1 MGQPLALGAVVQEE
15 DDDKHSYRPRY
26 ERAHETSLPAQPA
39 DYRPDEDE
47 GEKLAQ
53 IVACTEEPVVGSP
66 LLGRKPARQR
76 YDGRAGT
83 HRLRP
88 AVEGPHDEKADKE
101 GHRRQPDETFGQAQH
116 PHDEVGN
123 GRDDE
128 PRSHKPLDIGVVG
141 HETIHKLT
149 DGIGKQQRRAHDA
162 QLLVVEHTALDYG
175 GLHHIQPGAAY
186 VIQTVPQGPRK
197 KTLQSQFLRQPG
209 CLFIGK
215 RCRPLGRGQ
224 GPIKVDDFSQHF
236 FQHFSSA
243 LIRFNNVCFV
253 AFRFRFVLY
262 ANIKNIPDNR
272 AIFLLEIYSS
282 DTILQASG
290 ISNLFLHA
298 AIAECYDTNR

>member
-1 MGQPLALGAVVQEE
+1 MMKKQTKKAIDESP
-15 DDDKHSYRPRY
+15 DD
-26 ERAHETSLPAQPA
+26 
-39 DYRPDEDE
+39 
-47 GEKLAQ
+47 
-53 IVACTEEPVVGSP
+53 
-66 LLGRKPARQR
+66 
-76 YDGRAGT
+76 
-83 HRLRP
+83 
-88 AVEGPHDEKADKE
+88 
-101 GHRRQPDETFGQAQH
+101 TFGQAQH
-116 PHDEVGN
+116 PHDEVGY
-123 GRDDE
+123 GRDNE
-128 PRSHKPLDIGVVG
+128 PRSHKPLDVGVVG
-141 HETIHKLT
+141 HETVHKLT

-162 QLLVVEHTALDYG
+162 QLLVVEHSALDNRS
-175 GLHHIQPGAAY
+175 LHHIQPGATY
-186 VIQTVPQGPRK
+186 IIQTIPQGSRK
-197 KTLQSQFLRQPG
+197 KTLQSQFLRQLG
-209 CLFIGK
+209 SLFIGK